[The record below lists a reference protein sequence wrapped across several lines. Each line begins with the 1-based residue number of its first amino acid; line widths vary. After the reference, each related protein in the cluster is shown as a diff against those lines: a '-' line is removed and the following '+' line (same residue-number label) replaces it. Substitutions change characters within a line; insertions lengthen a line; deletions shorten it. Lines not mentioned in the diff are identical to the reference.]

1 MKIRKAI
8 IPAAGLGTRFLPAT
22 KAMPKEM
29 LPVIDK
35 PIIQYVVEDAVSAG
49 IEDVIIVTGWHK
61 RSIEDHFDYPYELE
75 RRLAQAG
82 KEKELEEIR
91 RISNLANF
99 TYIRQK
105 GPLGNATPIWNAKHI
120 IGDEPFL
127 VLWGDDFIE
136 AKPTRCKQLV
146 EAYLE
151 LKGAILGAI
160 RTSNAED
167 TTRFGFAAGK
177 KLKEGL
183 IKVDEVVEKPGIDKA
198 PSDLAIVSGYV
209 FPPEMLEAAE
219 EAVKRWE
226 KGGTEKEVTYI
237 DAVNILMGWG
247 INVFAL
253 EIKNGIYYDCGSKLE
268 YLKTVVHQALKHK
281 EFGSEFKEYLNGLS
295 Y

>member
-151 LKGAILGAI
+151 LKGAILGAV
-160 RTSNAED
+160 RTSKPED
-167 TTRFGFAAGK
+167 TTRFGFAAGN

-183 IKVDEVVEKPGIDKA
+183 IKVDEVVEKPGVSKA
-198 PSDLAIVSGYV
+198 PSDLAIVSGYI

-226 KGGTEKEVTYI
+226 KGDPEKEVTYI
-237 DAVNILMGWG
+237 DAVNILMEWG

-281 EFGSEFKEYLNGLS
+281 EFASEFKEYLNGLS
-295 Y
+295 H